1 MGKKVFSVYMG
12 DPDRSNHAELDLPA
26 TPWELIDALDKLRL
40 VDGREPY
47 WQVEDIGRYGF
58 LAPLL
63 DDSDLYQFNALA
75 EQLST
80 FDHVEAIA
88 FEGLVQMEVDKL
100 CQTNGGELTLQ
111 RLLDLAYSVDGCH
124 VVPEVRDDAA
134 LGRFYVEND
143 FLSELEQVPDSVLE
157 LLDYAKIGEKM
168 RRDEHGAMTPNGYV
182 VREAELRQAPPNLG
196 RPSRKP
202 PYMIH
207 FLCVSDV
214 RAVKLYLPAK
224 QAELDAVLDCLEVD
238 SWQEVQLEECDTA
251 MPEMW
256 AFVDM
261 AHTSMEQVNQFAQCL
276 EMLDANGE
284 LAAFK
289 AVASQLDIYKL
300 EDAMALTEHLSEYAF
315 EPNIH
320 SLEDRAREELS
331 LMADGPELDLLIRNL
346 NLTAYGADLMYRDRG
361 ILSDY
366 GYVHRPDGQPIQTAK
381 ALLLERIRALETG
394 AADDPGLAK
403 ELQEL
408 SQALAQ
414 VGGKH
419 VYSYLP
425 KSVKAQV
432 DAIVERLA
440 QLPEVAACYDQW
452 WQLKDEIAGYYG
464 QNTPPRQPL
473 TQRKEFRSLKN
484 WIIREAEDISFS
496 PSADSVEP
504 GEKQSTEKTP
514 PIRGSAD
521 VQPVGEA
528 VSARHIPA
536 NAVMRLLHHM
546 GQIFRTSMPVIPPA
560 LRIDS
565 KRRRRLQEK
574 RMAMG
579 HKRNDHEDEQLHH
592 VNDNTMR

>member
-12 DPDRSNHAELDLPA
+12 DPDSSSHSELDLPA

-40 VDGREPY
+40 EDGRESY

-196 RPSRKP
+196 RPPRKP

-361 ILSDY
+361 MRHDTNREECPLMPISETSLCESFCRLYYKLKHQSIPILEQMLTNLQMIRNRRMLWSPDIVALNKKISDLSSQNQTLAFLKQQ
-366 GYVHRPDGQPIQTAK
+366 GLVDPDIFISKTNELTKQLRQAKLEKEKLMDAESDMTALQTRD
-381 ALLLERIRALETG
+381 LIDLLEGGPEFLDSFDA
-394 AADDPGLAK
+394 
-403 ELQEL
+403 ELFGEL
-408 SQALAQ
+408 VEKIIIESND
-414 VGGKH
+414 
-419 VYSYLP
+419 
-425 KSVKAQV
+425 SV
-432 DAIVERLA
+432 RF
-440 QLPEVAACYDQW
+440 C
-452 WQLKDEIAGYYG
+452 
-464 QNTPPRQPL
+464 
-473 TQRKEFRSLKN
+473 LKN
-484 WIIREAEDISFS
+484 GLELRESIE
-496 PSADSVEP
+496 
-504 GEKQSTEKTP
+504 
-514 PIRGSAD
+514 
-521 VQPVGEA
+521 
-528 VSARHIPA
+528 
-536 NAVMRLLHHM
+536 
-546 GQIFRTSMPVIPPA
+546 RTV
-560 LRIDS
+560 R
-565 KRRRRLQEK
+565 
-574 RMAMG
+574 
-579 HKRNDHEDEQLHH
+579 
-592 VNDNTMR
+592 

>member
-1 MGKKVFSVYMG
+1 MDKKVFSVYLG

-88 FEGLVQMEVDKL
+88 FEGLVQMEVDEL

-124 VVPEVRDDAA
+124 VVPGIRE
-134 LGRFYVEND
+134 
-143 FLSELEQVPDSVLE
+143 FLPELEQVPDSVLE
-157 LLDYAKIGEKM
+157 LLDYAKIGERM

-196 RPSRKP
+196 RPPRKP
-202 PYMIH
+202 PYMIR
-207 FLCVSDV
+207 FLCASDTCAM
-214 RAVKLYLPAK
+214 RLDLPTT
-224 QAELDAVLDCLEVD
+224 QTRLNAVLDALGVD

-251 MPEMW
+251 MPEML

-300 EDAMALTEHLSEYAF
+300 EDAMALAEHLSEYAF
-315 EPNIH
+315 EPSIH
-320 SLEDRAREELS
+320 SLEDRAREELA

-366 GYVHRPDGQPIQTAK
+366 GYVHRPDGQPI
-381 ALLLERIRALETG
+381 
-394 AADDPGLAK
+394 
-403 ELQEL
+403 
-408 SQALAQ
+408 
-414 VGGKH
+414 H
-419 VYSYLP
+419 LP
-425 KSVKAQV
+425 QQGM
-432 DAIVERLA
+432 D
-440 QLPEVAACYDQW
+440 
-452 WQLKDEIAGYYG
+452 
-464 QNTPPRQPL
+464 
-473 TQRKEFRSLKN
+473 
-484 WIIREAEDISFS
+484 
-496 PSADSVEP
+496 
-504 GEKQSTEKTP
+504 
-514 PIRGSAD
+514 
-521 VQPVGEA
+521 
-528 VSARHIPA
+528 
-536 NAVMRLLHHM
+536 M
-546 GQIFRTSMPVIPPA
+546 
-560 LRIDS
+560 
-565 KRRRRLQEK
+565 
-574 RMAMG
+574 
-579 HKRNDHEDEQLHH
+579 
-592 VNDNTMR
+592 TMQ